1 MNVTNIPVV
10 IVPGQSDSDLAL
22 YPITIINDDRA
33 EIITE
38 EVQVFIRTE
47 MPRIII
53 IQPRETFEIF
63 DDDCKIYIHRLY
75 IVCIVNPRHMRR
87 RVTVLGL
94 SVRPHTNLTM

>member
-10 IVPGQSDSDLAL
+10 ILPGQSDSDLAL

-33 EIITE
+33 EIMTE

-53 IQPRETFEIF
+53 FQPRETFEIF
-63 DDDCKIYIHRLY
+63 DDDCKIYIQTVHSVYWQLITKYYCYLY
-75 IVCIVNPRHMRR
+75 WFF
-87 RVTVLGL
+87 L
-94 SVRPHTNLTM
+94 

>member
-10 IVPGQSDSDLAL
+10 ILPGQDFDL

-53 IQPRETFEIF
+53 FQPRETFEIF

-75 IVCIVNPRHMRR
+75 IVCIV
-87 RVTVLGL
+87 GY
-94 SVRPHTNLTM
+94 